1 MFSSKKYLPIIAA
14 FVVGVTGAV
23 GYAVH
28 AQSTGQTPNVV
39 PNVQVGTATTG
50 KVSDGDGETADDP
63 KGVAQVQTSAQDPK
77 QLDGEMADDATAS
90 VSATSS
96 SQEAE
101 SGPADTGPDTGEVDT
116 GN

>member
-28 AQSTGQTPNVV
+28 AQSTAPSATNTTPQVQT
-39 PNVQVGTATTG
+39 TAQDP
-50 KVSDGDGETADDP
+50 KQLDGETADDTS
-63 KGVAQVQTSAQDPK
+63 GAAQVQTSAQDPK
-77 QLDGEMADDATAS
+77 QLDGETADDTKAS
-90 VSATSS
+90 VSATTGT
-96 SQEAE
+96 QEAE
-101 SGPADTGPDTGEVDT
+101 SGPADSGSDTGEVDS